1 MNFEKNI
8 FKAYDIRG
16 KHNEL
21 SAELGEYIGFSVV
34 RKTGAKCLLVGRDMR
49 ETSDILAE
57 AVARGANLAGAKV
70 IDIGLCTTSL
80 YNFALTNSKEAEA
93 GVMITASHNPAE
105 YNGFKM
111 NFEDGQPIS
120 GLEIKEM
127 IDELG
132 EIEKVEFVENVEKV
146 EVLEDYLDF
155 LVEAVELPAEMSE
168 LKVVADFGNG
178 MGGLTLSPLFKR
190 LGIEVVEMYKE
201 LDASFPNHE
210 ANPAKA
216 ETLEDVKKKV
226 LEIGADFGVA
236 TDGDGDR
243 IAFIDDKGRHLRG
256 EQTLAILVNLLA
268 ENSPGKKVVVQP
280 NFGRAAIEMIE
291 RAGYEMVETRIGRNF
306 VIKGMKE
313 NGAMIGG
320 ESSAHFFYEATNYL
334 ESIDYTFLLVL
345 LAWLNSEKTFAE
357 MTEDLHSYVNTGEI
371 NFEIEDKEVVL
382 ARIEES
388 FAEEA
393 VAVNKLD
400 GVRVEFAD
408 WWFIARPSNT
418 EPVIR
423 VTVEA
428 RNEDLV
434 AEKVEILRKLIEG

>member
-1 MNFEKNI
+1 MKFETDI

-16 KHNEL
+16 KHHQL
-21 SAELGEYIGFSVV
+21 SVELGEYIGFAVV
-34 RKTGAKCLLVGRDMR
+34 KKTGARSLLVGRDMR
-49 ETSDILAE
+49 ETSDDLAE

-70 IDIGLCTTSL
+70 LDIGLCTTSL
-80 YNFALTNSKEAEA
+80 YNFALINSDEVEA

-111 NFEDGQPIS
+111 NFADGQPIS

-132 EIEKVEFVENVEKV
+132 EIESEEVQDNVEEV
-146 EVLEDYLDF
+146 EVLEDYMDF
-155 LVEAVELPAEMSE
+155 LVEAVELPADLSE
-168 LKVVADFGNG
+168 LRIVADFGNG
-178 MGGLTLSPLFKR
+178 MGGFTLSPLFER
-190 LGIEVVEMYKE
+190 LGIEVIEMYKE
-201 LDASFPNHE
+201 LDATFPNHE

-226 LEIGADFGVA
+226 LETEADFGIA

-243 IAFIDDKGRHLRG
+243 IAFIDNKGRHLRG
-256 EQTLAILVNLLA
+256 DQILAILVSLLA
-268 ENSPGKKVVVQP
+268 ENFPDGKVVVQP
-280 NFGRAAIEMIE
+280 NFGRAGLEMIE
-291 RAGYEMVETRIGRNF
+291 GVGYEMVESRIGRNF
-306 VIKGMKE
+306 VIKAMKE
-313 NGAMIGG
+313 SGAIVGG
-320 ESSAHFFYEATNYL
+320 ESSAHFFYEATEYL
-334 ESIDYTFLLVL
+334 ESIDYTFLLIL
-345 LAWLNSEKTFAE
+345 LAWLNSGQTFAE
-357 MTEDLHSYVNTGEI
+357 MVEDLFKYVNTGEI
-371 NFEIEDKEVVL
+371 NFEIEDKEAVL
-382 ARIEES
+382 TRIEEA

-428 RNEDLV
+428 ESEEL
-434 AEKVEILRKLIEG
+434 ATEKVAILRKLIEG